1 MQLLSFSV
9 WICIHASVIA
19 GSSMPGDL
27 CIACGSTRK
36 KDPGASFHRFPVDE
50 RRRGV
55 WLRVFQLQETQV
67 KPHTR
72 VCSMHFPG
80 GDATK
85 DPQVGLGKRFSSP
98 TKKGTPRVGVLPF
111 MSCPVTVTIALS
123 HQLLYNPLITQMS

>member
-1 MQLLSFSV
+1 
-9 WICIHASVIA
+9 
-19 GSSMPGDL
+19 MPGDL

-50 RRRGV
+50 RWRGV

-72 VCSMHFPG
+72 VCSRHFPG

-85 DPQVGLGKRFSSP
+85 DPQLGVGKRFASR
-98 TKKGTPRVGVLPF
+98 TKKELQELNELSVG
-111 MSCPVTVTIALS
+111 M
-123 HQLLYNPLITQMS
+123 